1 MMVSTS
7 PFCMLL
13 CYIGL
18 CFVGTASAAWTSK
31 TKADLAVIG
40 LETLVPAFDSFEGD
54 MYAGLLPI
62 AHPSK
67 DQGEEGEYMFW
78 LFEPEAPAVDDT
90 LIIWFNGGP
99 GCTSFSAGVSNEK
112 DFFVEWHLIFVG
124 VLGVLTVKHSTLSCR
139 IYGVA
144 LALMTPSSPISTH
157 NLLC

>member
-1 MMVSTS
+1 MLLLDKMAMMMVSTS

-62 AHPSK
+62 AHPSVEK
-67 DQGEEGEYMFW
+67 GEEGEYMFW
-78 LFEPEAPAVDDT
+78 LFEPDAPVVDDT

-99 GCTSFSAGVSNEK
+99 GCTSFSAGVSDERLLMFCWGHLAF
-112 DFFVEWHLIFVG
+112 DFESILHL
-124 VLGVLTVKHSTLSCR
+124 STLPCR
-139 IYGVA
+139 MYR
-144 LALMTPSSPISTH
+144 LAL
-157 NLLC
+157 LY